1 MELLLILSQG
11 ELGLKKATIYTI
23 IVYLISSVYLF
34 IFFTYNDGPITIK
47 EYENQVLE
55 LGMYKNMTSFT
66 KNDIKV
72 WFLNG

>member
-1 MELLLILSQG
+1 MYRYIH
-11 ELGLKKATIYTI
+11 TYIYI
-23 IVYLISSVYLF
+23 YIYI
-34 IFFTYNDGPITIK
+34 TYNNGPITIK

-55 LGMYKNMTSFT
+55 FGMYKNMTSFT